1 MKKLLV
7 TLIISSLAAFPVL
20 ADAGNW
26 EGRELSEKNV
36 HASVVTLGG
45 EKVLKVERDLSAL
58 PFDPDRLSE
67 TVDESTF
74 VLIPGVAF
82 KDGTIAVKV
91 LSRLQPD
98 APDFARG
105 FIGIAFHINSDI
117 SRFESIYIRPA
128 NGRTDDVKRKQNAT
142 QYFAYPDFKFDR
154 LRKEAPGEY
163 ESPAD
168 IGLDEWIQLKVV
180 VKGKTAELF
189 INDATTSVLT
199 VDDLTYSET
208 SGAIGLWVDIGTEG
222 YFSDLRVTQ

>member
-1 MKKLLV
+1 MRKLLV
-7 TLIISSLAAFPVL
+7 TLIISSLVAFPAL
-20 ADAGNW
+20 ADASKW
-26 EGRELSEKNV
+26 EGREFSKKNV
-36 HASVVTLGG
+36 HASVVMLNG
-45 EKVLKVERDLSAL
+45 EEVLKVERDLTAL

-67 TVDESTF
+67 TVDEPTF
-74 VLIPGVAF
+74 VLIPDLVF
-82 KDGTIAVKV
+82 KDGTIAVNV

-98 APDFARG
+98 APNFARG

-117 SRFESIYIRPA
+117 SRFESIYIRPT

-154 LRKEAPGEY
+154 LRKEAPGKY

-180 VKGKTAELF
+180 VKGTTAELF
-189 INDATTSVLT
+189 INNAATPVLT
-199 VDDLTYSET
+199 VDDLKYSGA

-222 YFSDLRVTQ
+222 YFSGLRITQ

>member
-26 EGRELSEKNV
+26 EGREFSEKNV

-154 LRKEAPGEY
+154 LRKEAPGKY

-168 IGLDEWIQLKVV
+168 IGLDE
-180 VKGKTAELF
+180 
-189 INDATTSVLT
+189 
-199 VDDLTYSET
+199 
-208 SGAIGLWVDIGTEG
+208 
-222 YFSDLRVTQ
+222 